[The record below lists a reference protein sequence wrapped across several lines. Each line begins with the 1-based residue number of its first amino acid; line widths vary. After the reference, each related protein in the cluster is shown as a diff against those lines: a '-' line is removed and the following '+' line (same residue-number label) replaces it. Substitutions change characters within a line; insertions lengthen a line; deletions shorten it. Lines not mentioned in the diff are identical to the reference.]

1 MEKGMFIVIG
11 LVVGIVSVV
20 VTSILSR
27 RMRKVLFIIGIAIC
41 VACGIAW
48 IVLIVRIIP
57 RDVNTSGINDVQ
69 YFPDGTRLAIASST
83 GISIYDVNS
92 DKVHA
97 TLATDMTD
105 AHNVSFSPNGQ
116 ILASGGEDGLIRL
129 WDVSTGEHKTTFI
142 AEHGRYLRV
151 LFSRD
156 GDTLASWG
164 SYEVNL
170 WDVATSTHRK
180 TSREYED
187 YANVSIN
194 GDGGILVNIDNK
206 NDYIRLLDFITGEEK
221 KNYIRLL
228 DFITGEEKKKLRGHT
243 KKVESVAFSPDGKT
257 LVSGSRDKTI
267 RLWDVATGKHKKTLK
282 GPQKSIDSIAFSADG
297 RMLATASRDNTVCLW
312 DAITG
317 THKKTL
323 AGHTAAVNGTAFSP
337 DGQTIVSWSNDRTI
351 RLWDIDTGE
360 LKKTLQFP
368 KASEF

>member
-20 VTSILSR
+20 VMSILSR
-27 RMRKVLFIIGIAIC
+27 RMRKILFIIGIAIC
-41 VACGIAW
+41 VAFGIAW
-48 IVLIVRIIP
+48 IALVVSMIP

-69 YFPDGTRLAIASST
+69 YFRDGTRLAIASST

-97 TLATDMTD
+97 TLTTDMTD
-105 AHNVSFSPNGQ
+105 AYNVSFSPNGQ

-142 AEHGRYLRV
+142 AEHGRSLRV

-164 SYEVNL
+164 SSEVNL
-170 WDVATSTHRK
+170 WDVATSTHKK

-194 GDGGILVNIDNK
+194 GDSGILVNIDNK
-206 NDYIRLLDFITGEEK
+206 NDYIRLLDFITGEE
-221 KNYIRLL
+221 N
-228 DFITGEEKKKLRGHT
+228 KKLRGHT

-267 RLWDVATGKHKKTLK
+267 RLWDATTGKHKKTLK
-282 GPQKSIDSIAFSADG
+282 GHQKSIDSIAFSPDG

-312 DAITG
+312 DPITG

-323 AGHTAAVNGTAFSP
+323 EGHTAAVNGAAFSP
-337 DGQTIVSWSNDRTI
+337 DGRTIVSWSNDRTI
-351 RLWDIDTGE
+351 RLWDVDTGE

-368 KASEF
+368 KSSKLEKG

>member
-11 LVVGIVSVV
+11 LVVGIASVV

-41 VACGIAW
+41 VAFGIAW
-48 IVLIVRIIP
+48 IVLIVSIIP
-57 RDVNTSGINDVQ
+57 RSVNTSGINDVQ
-69 YFPDGTRLAIASST
+69 YFPDGTRLAVASST
-83 GISIYDVNS
+83 GIWIYDVNS
-92 DKVHA
+92 DKA
-97 TLATDMTD
+97 PALLTMDMTD

-142 AEHGRYLRV
+142 AEHGRSLRV

-170 WDVATSTHRK
+170 WDVTTSTHRK

-187 YANVSIN
+187 FVNASIN

-206 NDYIRLLDFITGEEK
+206 NDYIRLLDVITGEE
-221 KNYIRLL
+221 N
-228 DFITGEEKKKLRGHT
+228 KKLRGHT
-243 KKVESVAFSPDGKT
+243 KDVKSVAFSPDGRT
-257 LVSGSRDKTI
+257 LASGSRDKTI
-267 RLWDVATGKHKKTLK
+267 RLWDVTTGKHKKTLK
-282 GPQKSIDSIAFSADG
+282 GHQKSIDSIAFSADG
-297 RMLATASRDNTVCLW
+297 RMLATASRDDTVCLW
-312 DAITG
+312 DVITG

-323 AGHTAAVNGTAFSP
+323 KGHTAAVNGAAFSP
-337 DGQTIVSWSNDRTI
+337 DGQSIVSWSNDRTI
-351 RLWDIDTGE
+351 RLWDVDTGE
-360 LKKTLQFP
+360 FKKTLQFP
-368 KASEF
+368 KSPEFKKD